1 MSQIT
6 NLNSK
11 KATLN
16 DRVAANLRAEMAAQ
30 RKTVTDL
37 AEALHV
43 GHRAATRRW
52 SGDQDIGLNDLDQ
65 ISVWLEIPVS
75 TLMTAR
81 ERQVA

>member
-6 NLNSK
+6 TLNSK

-30 RKTVTDL
+30 RKSVTDL
-37 AEALHV
+37 SAALRV

-52 SGDQDIGLNDLDQ
+52 SGEQDIGLNELELLSKWLD
-65 ISVWLEIPVS
+65 VPLTAFMVS
-75 TLMTAR
+75 R